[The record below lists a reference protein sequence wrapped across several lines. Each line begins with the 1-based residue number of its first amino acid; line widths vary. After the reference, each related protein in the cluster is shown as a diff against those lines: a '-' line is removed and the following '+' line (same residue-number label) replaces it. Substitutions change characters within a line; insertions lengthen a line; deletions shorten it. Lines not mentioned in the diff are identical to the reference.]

1 MIKLPLQAYAEA
13 YVAAMPDR
21 KDPVGELTRVHEVLN
36 ATPELASFIADPSI
50 ATDERSKALKVAM
63 DGLAKETVNIVLLI
77 ASHRLLKKMDRLI
90 ACVRDAFARASHSS
104 VASATAAVPLTE
116 KERKDITK
124 ILEQKTGTHITL
136 TERIDPA
143 IGGGLLIQVGD
154 WEFDAT
160 VAGRLRRMKHALNT
174 V

>member
-1 MIKLPLQAYAEA
+1 MIRLPLQAYAEA

-21 KDPVGELTRVHEVLN
+21 KDPVGELTRVYETLN

-50 ATDERSKALKVAM
+50 STHERSKALNVAAS
-63 DGLAKETVNIVLLI
+63 DLAKETVNIVLLI

-90 ACVRDAFARASHSS
+90 ACVRDAFARSTNSRA
-104 VASATAAVPLTE
+104 ASATAAVPLTD
-116 KERKDITK
+116 KERKEITK
-124 ILEQKTGTHITL
+124 ILEQKTGTHVTL

-143 IGGGLLIQVGD
+143 IGGGLLIQLGD